1 MSRKKVADILFPH
14 VHDTIEDLRKKYP
27 VRREGQIISRFAPS
41 PTGFLHVGSLRTA
54 FIAWKIASQEE
65 DGVFILRIED
75 TDQKR
80 IVDDAIDHI
89 ISSLKT
95 FDISAHEGPLGPDNA
110 DI

>member
-1 MSRKKVADILFPH
+1 MSSRKEVADLLFPH
-14 VHDTIEDLRKKYP
+14 VTESVEDIKQKYSKRKS
-27 VRREGQIISRFAPS
+27 GQIVSRFAPS

-95 FDISAHEGPLGPDNA
+95 FDITAHE
-110 DI
+110 